1 MKRSVLVLFTVVLS
15 IFFTYNV
22 FAQDSAPAPPT
33 PVDKDTPPRM
43 MGRGQMRGMGPM
55 MERGPMG
62 VRGMMN
68 GMFIPPEIADEIGL
82 SEEQKSKIDD
92 ITTNHRKDMVTKKA
106 EIEIAQ
112 IDLNKLM
119 REENPDMNLV
129 KDQIQK
135 LASLK
140 ANMEFAQF
148 KTRIDAK
155 KVLTQEQQDKI
166 KELMKERRDQMNERA
181 KGRSDAGQRPQ
192 RQGMGNRPKMQ

>member
-15 IFFTYNV
+15 IFFAYNV

-33 PVDKDTPPRM
+33 PVDKDAPPRM

-55 MERGPMG
+55 RGA
-62 VRGMMN
+62 RGMGIMR
-68 GMFIPPEIADEIGL
+68 GMSIPPKIADEIGL

-106 EIEIAQ
+106 KIELAQ

-140 ANMEFAQF
+140 ADMEFAQF

-155 KVLTQEQQDKI
+155 NVLTQEQQNKI
-166 KELMKERRDQMNERA
+166 KELMKERGDQIKERA
-181 KGRSDAGQRPQ
+181 KERNDTGQRPQ
-192 RQGMGNRPKMQ
+192 RQGRQGMGNRPKM

>member
-15 IFFTYNV
+15 IFFAYNV

-33 PVDKDTPPRM
+33 PVDKDAPPRM

-55 MERGPMG
+55 RGA
-62 VRGMMN
+62 RGMGIMR
-68 GMFIPPEIADEIGL
+68 GMSIPPKIADEIGL

-106 EIEIAQ
+106 KIELAQ

-140 ANMEFAQF
+140 ADIEFAQF

-155 KVLTQEQQDKI
+155 NVLTQEQQDKI
-166 KELMKERRDQMNERA
+166 KELMKERGDQIKERA
-181 KGRSDAGQRPQ
+181 KERNDTRQRPQ
-192 RQGMGNRPKMQ
+192 RQGRQGMGNRPKM